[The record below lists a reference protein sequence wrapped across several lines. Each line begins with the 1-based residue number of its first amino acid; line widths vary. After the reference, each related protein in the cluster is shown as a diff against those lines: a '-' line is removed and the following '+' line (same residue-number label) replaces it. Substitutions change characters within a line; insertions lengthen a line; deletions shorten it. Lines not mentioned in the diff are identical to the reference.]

1 MLAFWN
7 DFGSMLNM
15 KVLNY
20 IIILFPILVFAQQPT
35 VEPDTTTVEYYYIEG
50 DSVPQ
55 KLIELDE
62 VLILNK
68 LNFASKEDKVKY
80 LILKRKTLKVY
91 PYAKLA
97 ADRLVALTE
106 RLASLKKK
114 SEKKRYTKIIQN
126 YIENEFSAE
135 LKKLT
140 RTEGQILVKL
150 VHRQTGLTT
159 FDLVKELR
167 SGWRA
172 FWYNNTAKLFDISLK
187 REFDPVHVKE
197 DFLIE
202 DILERAFQNRQL
214 ERQKPAIDFDYY
226 ELAEKWTGIKTKSN

>member
-1 MLAFWN
+1 M
-7 DFGSMLNM
+7 
-15 KVLNY
+15 
-20 IIILFPILVFAQQPT
+20 VFAQQMP
-35 VEPDTTTVEYYYIEG
+35 VAQDTTAAEYYYIEG
-50 DSVPQ
+50 DSIPK

-68 LNFASKEDKVKY
+68 LNFSSNEEKIKY
-80 LILKRKTLKVY
+80 LILKRKTIKVY

-97 ADRLVALTE
+97 ADRLTALNE
-106 RLASLKKK
+106 RLESLKRK
-114 SEKKRYTKIIQN
+114 SERKRYTKIIQR
-126 YIENEFSAE
+126 YIEDEFSAE

-150 VHRQTGLTT
+150 IHRQTGLTT

-187 REFDPVHVKE
+187 KEFDPIHVKE

-202 DILERAFQNRQL
+202 DILERAFQSRQL
-214 ERQKPAIDFDYY
+214 ERQKPAIKFDYY
-226 ELAEKWTGIKTKSN
+226 ELTEKWVGPKTKTN

>member
-1 MLAFWN
+1 
-7 DFGSMLNM
+7 M
-15 KVLNY
+15 KIINY
-20 IIILFPILVFAQQPT
+20 ILLILPLLGFTQQNP
-35 VEPDTTTVEYYYIEG
+35 VVRDTTSAEYYYIEG
-50 DSVPQ
+50 DSILKKV
-55 KLIELDE
+55 IELDE
-62 VLILNK
+62 VQILNK
-68 LNFASKEDKVKY
+68 LNFKDRDERIRY

-97 ADRLVALTE
+97 ADRLTELNE
-106 RLASLKKK
+106 RLALLKRK
-114 SEKKRYTKIIQN
+114 SDKKRYTKIIQN
-126 YIENEFSAE
+126 YIEKEFSAE

-150 VHRQTGLTT
+150 IHRQTGKTT

-187 REFDPVHVKE
+187 KEFDPVNDKE

-202 DILERAFQNRQL
+202 DILERAFQSRQL
-214 ERQKPAIDFDYY
+214 ERQKPALDFDYY
-226 ELAEKWTGIKTKSN
+226 ELAEKWIGPNSKTD

>member
-159 FDLVKELR
+159 FELVKELR

>member
-1 MLAFWN
+1 
-7 DFGSMLNM
+7 M
-15 KVLNY
+15 KIFNY
-20 IIILFPILVFAQQPT
+20 ILLCFPVIVCAQQNP
-35 VEPDTTTVEYYYIEG
+35 VEQDTTTVEYYYIEG
-50 DSVPQ
+50 DSIPK

-68 LNFASKEDKVKY
+68 LNFSSNEDKIKY
-80 LILKRKTLKVY
+80 LILKRKTIKVY

-97 ADRLVALTE
+97 ADRLTALTE
-106 RLASLKKK
+106 RLESLKKK
-114 SEKKRYTKIIQN
+114 SEKKRYTKIIQR
-126 YIENEFSAE
+126 YIEDEFSAE

-150 VHRQTGLTT
+150 IHRQTGMTP
-159 FDLVKELR
+159 FDLVKDLR

-187 REFDPVHVKE
+187 KEFDPIYVKE

-202 DILERAFQNRQL
+202 DILERAFQSRQL
-214 ERQKPAIDFDYY
+214 ERQKPAIKFDYY
-226 ELAEKWTGIKTKSN
+226 ELTEKWIGPKTKTN

>member
-1 MLAFWN
+1 MKI
-7 DFGSMLNM
+7 LNC
-15 KVLNY
+15 
-20 IIILFPILVFAQQPT
+20 IILLFPVLVFAQQPK
-35 VEPDTTTVEYYYIEG
+35 VEQDTTTVEYYYIEG
-50 DSVPQ
+50 DSVPK

-68 LNFASKEDKVKY
+68 LNFESKEDKIKY
-80 LILKRKTLKVY
+80 LILKRKTIKVY

-97 ADRLVALTE
+97 ADRLTTLND
-106 RLASLKKK
+106 RLASLEKK
-114 SEKKRYTKIIQN
+114 SDRRRYTKIIQR
-126 YIENEFSAE
+126 YIEDEFSAE

-150 VHRQTGLTT
+150 IHRQTGITT

-172 FWYNNTAKLFDISLK
+172 FWYNNTARLFDISLK

-214 ERQKPAIDFDYY
+214 QRQKPALDFDYY

>member
-1 MLAFWN
+1 LLAFWN

-35 VEPDTTTVEYYYIEG
+35 VEPDTTTVEYYYVEG

-126 YIENEFSAE
+126 YIEDEFSAE

-159 FDLVKELR
+159 FELVKELR

>member
-1 MLAFWN
+1 
-7 DFGSMLNM
+7 M
-15 KVLNY
+15 KLFNY
-20 IIILFPILVFAQQPT
+20 ILLCFPVLVFAQQNP
-35 VEPDTTTVEYYYIEG
+35 VEQDTTTVEYYYIEG
-50 DSVPQ
+50 DSVPK

-68 LNFASKEDKVKY
+68 LNFSSNEEKIKY
-80 LILKRKTLKVY
+80 LILKRKTIKVY

-97 ADRLVALTE
+97 ADRLTALNE
-106 RLASLKKK
+106 RLESLKRV
-114 SEKKRYTKIIQN
+114 SERKRYTKIIQR
-126 YIENEFSAE
+126 YIEDEFSAE

-150 VHRQTGLTT
+150 IHRQTGLTT

-187 REFDPVHVKE
+187 REFDPINDKE

-202 DILERAFQNRQL
+202 DILERAFQSRQL
-214 ERQKPAIDFDYY
+214 ERQKPAIAFDYY
-226 ELAEKWTGIKTKSN
+226 ELTEKWIGPKTKTN

>member
-1 MLAFWN
+1 
-7 DFGSMLNM
+7 M
-15 KVLNY
+15 KIFNY
-20 IIILFPILVFAQQPT
+20 ILLCFPVIVCAQQNP
-35 VEPDTTTVEYYYIEG
+35 VEQDTTTVEYYYIEG
-50 DSVPQ
+50 DSIPK

-68 LNFASKEDKVKY
+68 LNFSSNEDKIKY
-80 LILKRKTLKVY
+80 LILKRKTIKVY

-97 ADRLVALTE
+97 ADRLTALTE
-106 RLASLKKK
+106 RLESLKKK
-114 SEKKRYTKIIQN
+114 SEKKRYTKIIQR
-126 YIENEFSAE
+126 YIEDEFSAE

-150 VHRQTGLTT
+150 IHRQTGMTT
-159 FDLVKELR
+159 FDLVKDLR

-187 REFDPVHVKE
+187 KEFDPIYVKE

-202 DILERAFQNRQL
+202 DILERAFQSRQL
-214 ERQKPAIDFDYY
+214 ERQKPAIKFDYY
-226 ELAEKWTGIKTKSN
+226 ELTEKWIGPKTKTN

>member
-1 MLAFWN
+1 MKILYYILLCFPV
-7 DFGSMLNM
+7 FG
-15 KVLNY
+15 
-20 IIILFPILVFAQQPT
+20 FAQHVK
-35 VEPDTTTVEYYYIEG
+35 VEQDTTAAEYYYIEG
-50 DSVPQ
+50 DSIL
-55 KLIELDE
+55 KRIIDLDE

-68 LNFASKEDKVKY
+68 LNFESREDRIRY
-80 LILKRKTLKVY
+80 LILKRKTIKVY

-97 ADRLVALTE
+97 ADRLVALNE
-106 RLASLKKK
+106 RLESLDKKWK
-114 SEKKRYTKIIQN
+114 KKRYTKVIQR
-126 YIENEFSAE
+126 YIEEEFSAE

-150 VHRQTGLTT
+150 IHRQTGKTT
-159 FDLVKELR
+159 YDLVKELR

-187 REFDPVHVKE
+187 REFDPVNVKE

-214 ERQKPAIDFDYY
+214 ERQKPAIEFDYY
-226 ELAEKWTGIKTKSN
+226 ELAEKWTGVKTETN

>member
-1 MLAFWN
+1 
-7 DFGSMLNM
+7 M

-20 IIILFPILVFAQQPT
+20 VLLCFPVLVFAQQQP
-35 VEPDTTTVEYYYIEG
+35 VEQDTTAVEYYYIEG
-50 DSVPQ
+50 DSIP
-55 KLIELDE
+55 KKMIELDE

-68 LNFASKEDKVKY
+68 LNFESKEDKIKY

-97 ADRLVALTE
+97 SDRLTELNE
-106 RLASLKKK
+106 RLASLKKR
-114 SEKKRYTKIIQN
+114 SDKKRYTKIIQR
-126 YIENEFSAE
+126 YIEEEFSTE

-150 VHRQTGLTT
+150 IHRQTGITT
-159 FDLVKELR
+159 FGLVKELR

-172 FWYNNTAKLFDISLK
+172 FWYNNTARLFDISLK
-187 REFDPVHVKE
+187 REFDPINVKE

-202 DILERAFQNRQL
+202 DILERAFQSRQL

-226 ELAEKWTGIKTKSN
+226 DLTEKWIGPNIKTN

>member
-7 DFGSMLNM
+7 DFGSMLSM

-68 LNFASKEDKVKY
+68 LNFDSKEDKVKY
-80 LILKRKTLKVY
+80 LILKRKTIKVY

-97 ADRLVALTE
+97 ADRLTALND

-114 SEKKRYTKIIQN
+114 SERKRYTKIIQN
-126 YIENEFSAE
+126 YIEEEFSAE

-150 VHRQTGLTT
+150 IHRQTGLTT

-172 FWYNNTAKLFDISLK
+172 FWYNNTARLFDISLK
-187 REFDPVHVKE
+187 REFDPVNVKE

-214 ERQKPAIDFDYY
+214 ERQKPALDFDYY
-226 ELAEKWTGIKTKSN
+226 ELAEKWIGIKPKSN